1 MYNHMNKLMLN
12 IISFMHL
19 LLIIFVIGV
28 PILSNDLMLIILHVW
43 IIPFIL
49 LHWYLNDNKCML
61 VVIEKKMRE
70 KIYGEKHDIYDED
83 CISCKLIEPVYD
95 FNKTMEKLKLGNILC
110 IITMT
115 MWLISISKI
124 QHKHSS
130 GEISR
135 TVDTIKKKLIKI
147 QQKY

>member
-1 MYNHMNKLMLN
+1 MDKLMLN

-19 LLIIFVIGV
+19 LLILFVIGV
-28 PILSNDLMLIILHVW
+28 PILSNDLMLIILHAW

-61 VVIEKKMRE
+61 VVIEKRIRE
-70 KIYGEKHDIYDED
+70 KIYGKNHDIYDKD

-110 IITMT
+110 IITLT
-115 MWLISISKI
+115 MWLISVSKI
-124 QHKHSS
+124 QHKYSS
-130 GEISR
+130 GEISQ
-135 TVDTIKKKLIKI
+135 TIEIIKKLSIKM